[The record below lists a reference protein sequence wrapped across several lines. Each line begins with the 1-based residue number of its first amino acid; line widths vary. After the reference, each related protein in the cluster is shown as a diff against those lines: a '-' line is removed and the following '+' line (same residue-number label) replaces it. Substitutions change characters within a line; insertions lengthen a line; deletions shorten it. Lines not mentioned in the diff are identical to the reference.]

1 MPFQAFTYDQ
11 IQKGG
16 LYAQAC
22 FTEVPGITP
31 QTVALLGIG
40 DFSDRS
46 TPSQCFVKCF
56 FEKAQYMDSE
66 GNLNLGKLRASLETD
81 NSKETVDK
89 VFASCAGVKGAD
101 SCETAFKIYECY
113 KKT

>member
-1 MPFQAFTYDQ
+1 
-11 IQKGG
+11 
-16 LYAQAC
+16 
-22 FTEVPGITP
+22 
-31 QTVALLGIG
+31 
-40 DFSDRS
+40 
-46 TPSQCFVKCF
+46 
-56 FEKAQYMDSE
+56 MDSE